1 MKQIRKH
8 GIVLFLTIISLA
20 FPSCGL
26 NIKDSHEIKTNGFLS
41 DSCYQAILE
50 IEPEEGSRGL
60 VARRESAYLKAKN
73 VNVKDLAIQNIANYC
88 IDSHPKSA
96 AKDKGRKEPVQS
108 ETRND
113 LVKKIRSLVIGGS
126 ISFVYYNEKGSMI
139 IGYRISRPG
148 FRKKLATII
157 NPPAEQKQEAA
168 ITTPG
173 AKS

>member
-1 MKQIRKH
+1 MKQIRTYS
-8 GIVLFLTIISLA
+8 ILLLLTILSLA

-26 NIKDSHEIKTNGFLS
+26 NVKDSHEIKTNGFMT

-50 IEPEEGSRGL
+50 IEPEDGSRGL
-60 VARRESAYLKAKN
+60 VARRESAFLKAKN
-73 VNVKDLAIQNIANYC
+73 VNVKDLAIQNIATYC
-88 IDSHPKSA
+88 IDSQLKTA
-96 AKDKGRKEPVQS
+96 IKDKSRNTTNQS
-108 ETRND
+108 ENKND
-113 LVKKIRSLVIGGS
+113 LLKKIRGVVIGGS

-148 FRKKLATII
+148 FRKKLAAII